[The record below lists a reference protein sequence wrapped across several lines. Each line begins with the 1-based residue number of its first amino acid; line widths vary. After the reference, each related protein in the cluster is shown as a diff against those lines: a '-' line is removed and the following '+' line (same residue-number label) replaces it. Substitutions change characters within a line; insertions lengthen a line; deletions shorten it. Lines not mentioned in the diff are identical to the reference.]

1 MTERSKASGY
11 VSENLRQYIKHNP
24 TIMKSDALP
33 LGPPTASGSA
43 GFAPAALPKACAN
56 PACYFS
62 SHSKKQFGK
71 DTTRNYCCF
80 CCWQRHKTGNGPR
93 HGTMHC
99 ERRPHDAGGEECPVE
114 VNAGGAALGVC
125 DQDGESLGTPT
136 SADAAQ
142 QIAKRNVDLSTAPV
156 GKRQRRDASDEV
168 AAPDMP
174 QVSPE
179 VAQTIRYVGQRDGP
193 PRREIYLHGR
203 LVEVDGQPVTGT
215 VRSLH
220 PRSPEAA
227 PPRLAPPRRPR
238 LARLRRPESKA
249 MPVVP
254 VTPPRPP
261 PPPSR
266 RPESKAMPVV
276 PVTISAL
283 LGWGKG
289 KGKGKPC

>member
-1 MTERSKASGY
+1 M
-11 VSENLRQYIKHNP
+11 
-24 TIMKSDALP
+24 
-33 LGPPTASGSA
+33 
-43 GFAPAALPKACAN
+43 
-56 PACYFS
+56 
-62 SHSKKQFGK
+62 
-71 DTTRNYCCF
+71 
-80 CCWQRHKTGNGPR
+80 
-93 HGTMHC
+93 
-99 ERRPHDAGGEECPVE
+99 E

-193 PRREIYLHGR
+193 PRREVYLHGR
-203 LVEVDGQPVTGT
+203 LVQVDGHLITGT
-215 VRSLH
+215 VRILRPPRLAPPRRPRLAQS
-220 PRSPEAA
+220 RSPEPA

-261 PPPSR
+261 PPR
-266 RPESKAMPVV
+266 AEEA
-276 PVTISAL
+276 
-283 LGWGKG
+283 KG